1 MTRDAKIGLL
11 LGLVFIF
18 IIAFIINGLPSLGR
32 GDGNELTRNMARPQR
47 NPGIGTDA
55 RQATQRNITP
65 VRPTITPAVQEQT
78 ATEPQTTQTPAE
90 QVRFT
95 APLPSPTTTVQSAET
110 IAAAAEVSRPQ
121 PAVDAVKQQESMVI
135 VPKPQPVRARIY
147 TVQDGDS
154 LASIAKHFYGEEL
167 GNKKVNVDRI
177 FNANRKILKS
187 ADQIYVG
194 QRLIVPSLPET
205 VSDNPENVLPAEH
218 FEAIESIGARHE
230 QKVTKTTDKI
240 RYYKVREGDSLWKIA
255 AEQLGNGNRYP
266 ELAKLNKLEDED
278 FLIVGARLKLP
289 K

>member
-55 RQATQRNITP
+55 RQTTQRKITP
-65 VRPTITPAVQEQT
+65 VRPTTAPVVQEPAV
-78 ATEPQTTQTPAE
+78 TESQTTQASAE

-95 APLPSPTTTVQSAET
+95 APLPLPPTIRPSAET
-110 IAAAAEVSRPQ
+110 VAAAAEVSRPQ
-121 PAVDAVKQQESMVI
+121 TAIVAVKQQERTVV
-135 VPKPQPVRARIY
+135 VPKPQPARARIY

-167 GNKKVNVDRI
+167 GNKKINVDRI

-194 QRLIVPSLPET
+194 QRLIVPPLPEI
-205 VSDNPENVLPAEH
+205 SPDNPENVLPAEN
-218 FEAIESIGARHE
+218 FEAVESIGARHE
-230 QKVTKTTDKI
+230 QKATKTEDKT
-240 RYYKVREGDSLWKIA
+240 RYYTVREGDSLWKIA
-255 AEQLGNGNRYP
+255 SEQLGDGNRYP
-266 ELAKLNKLEDED
+266 EIAKLNKLEDED
-278 FLIVGARLKLP
+278 FLVVGARLKLP
-289 K
+289 R

>member
-65 VRPTITPAVQEQT
+65 VRPITPPAAQEPAV
-78 ATEPQTTQTPAE
+78 TEPQTTQAPAD
-90 QVRFT
+90 QVRF
-95 APLPSPTTTVQSAET
+95 AAELPQPATTVQSADT
-110 IAAAAEVSRPQ
+110 VAAAAEVTRPEPVVNTVKPQETAIVLQKPQ
-121 PAVDAVKQQESMVI
+121 PARTRVYI
-135 VPKPQPVRARIY
+135 
-147 TVQDGDS
+147 VQDGDN

-194 QRLIVPSLPET
+194 QRLIVPPLPET
-205 VSDNPENVLPAEH
+205 TSSNPENVLPAES
-218 FEAIESIGARHE
+218 FEAVESIGARSE
-230 QKVTKTTDKI
+230 QKVAETTDKI
-240 RYYKVREGDSLWKIA
+240 RYYTVREGDSLWKIA
-255 AEQLGNGNRYP
+255 SEQLGDGNRYP

-278 FLIVGARLKLP
+278 FLVVGARLKLP
-289 K
+289 R

>member
-65 VRPTITPAVQEQT
+65 VRPTIPPAAQEPA
-78 ATEPQTTQTPAE
+78 ATEPQTTQAPSD

-95 APLPSPTTTVQSAET
+95 AQLPQPTTAGQSAET

-121 PAVDAVKQQESMVI
+121 TAVISV
-135 VPKPQPVRARIY
+135 KPQPARARIY
-147 TVQDGDS
+147 AVQDGDS

-167 GNKKVNVDRI
+167 GNKKANVDRI

-194 QRLIVPSLPET
+194 QRLIVPPLPET
-205 VSDNPENVLPAEH
+205 VSDKPENVLPAEN
-218 FEAIESIGARHE
+218 FEAVESIGARGE
-230 QKVTKTTDKI
+230 QKAVKITDKT
-240 RYYKVREGDSLWKIA
+240 RYYTVREGDSLWKIA
-255 AEQLGNGNRYP
+255 SEQLGDGNRYP

-278 FLIVGARLKLP
+278 FLVVGARLKLP
-289 K
+289 R